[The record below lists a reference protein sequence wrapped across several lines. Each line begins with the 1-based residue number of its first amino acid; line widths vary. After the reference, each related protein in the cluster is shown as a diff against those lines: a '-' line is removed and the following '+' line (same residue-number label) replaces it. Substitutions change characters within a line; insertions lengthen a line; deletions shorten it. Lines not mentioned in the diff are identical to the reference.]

1 MEACYA
7 CEHDD
12 PTMTDLSE
20 RVYVD
25 DTWRIALAF
34 NSSLPGWMCLVPRR
48 HLEGLVD
55 LTGAEAATMGRIL
68 RAASVALVETTGC
81 AKTYVILFAEQ
92 EGFAHLHVHIV
103 PRSPDLPEDRRGP
116 KVFGYLGGDPVD
128 QPDLSDRLT
137 LAAALR
143 ESIRTALAPA

>member
-1 MEACYA
+1 MNGCYA

-12 PTMTDLSE
+12 PTTSSPTE

-48 HLEGLVD
+48 HIEGLVE
-55 LTGAEAATMGRIL
+55 LTDFEAAVMGRIL
-68 RAASVALVETTGC
+68 RAASVALVEATGC
-81 AKTYVILFAEQ
+81 AKTYVMLFAEQ

-103 PRSPDLPEDRRGP
+103 PRPVDLPLDRRGP
-116 KVFGYLGGDPVD
+116 AVFGYLGADPEDLPSLDD
-128 QPDLSDRLT
+128 QLALT
-137 LAAALR
+137 EALGT
-143 ESIRTALAPA
+143 SIRTALATG